1 MLGIIRRYLIAGILF
16 WVPIWI
22 TLLIFKF
29 LIELMDNSLKLLPAT
44 YQPDHLLGFHIPGL
58 GLIFTLVVLFITGM
72 LVANFI
78 GRRLTRYWTSVVAR
92 IPVVRSVYLGVQ
104 KVLETVFNPRGK
116 AFRKVLLVEYPR
128 RGLWSVA
135 FQTSDGYQEVDEKEG
150 KKMVT
155 IFVPTTPNP
164 TSGFLM
170 MIAEEDVHELRMSI
184 DEALKFVISLGV
196 VQPIF
201 KKGK

>member
-29 LIELMDNSLKLLPAT
+29 LIELMDNSLRLLPTA

-116 AFRKVLLVEYPR
+116 AFRKVLLIEYPR

-135 FQTSDGYQEVDEKEG
+135 FQTSDGYQEVDDKEG

-155 IFVPTTPNP
+155 VFVPTTPNP